1 MPLAPASLRL
11 SYTRVKGTARPLFV
25 LLLYNYLNGNYAT
38 VAVSCILFIFRF
50 SGMLI
55 RVDMRETELFS
66 MLQINLVGMTHKL
79 QSESLAIGD
88 AIISSA
94 DGETDYIVFERKSL
108 ADLAASIRDGRYKE
122 QSHRLQA
129 MPHVHSHNVVYIIEG
144 DFARYNERFSKIGKK
159 ALHSAM
165 CSLNYYKG
173 FSVVRTM
180 SIVETYELVHSY
192 ADKLAASPAPYG
204 RYCSAV
210 DATAGSSGAAT
221 EAATESAPYCSVIK
235 VKQVKCEN
243 ITPQN
248 IAEIMLCNI
257 PGVSSKTAAAVVK
270 KYPTM
275 RVLMDALVA
284 GNDCLADIRL
294 DTNRRLSQQCI
305 HNIYN
310 FLMV

>member
-1 MPLAPASLRL
+1 
-11 SYTRVKGTARPLFV
+11 
-25 LLLYNYLNGNYAT
+25 
-38 VAVSCILFIFRF
+38 
-50 SGMLI
+50 MLI
-55 RVDMRETELFS
+55 RVDSREDALHGMFQ
-66 MLQINLVGMTHKL
+66 MNLSGTTHTL
-79 QSESLAIGD
+79 RSESLAVGD
-88 AIISSA
+88 VILSS
-94 DGETDYIVFERKSL
+94 DNGETDCIVFERKSL

-129 MPHVHSHNVVYIIEG
+129 MPNVPNHNVVYIVEG

-173 FSVVRTM
+173 FSVIRTM
-180 SIVETYELVHSY
+180 SILETHEIIHSY

-204 RYCSAV
+204 YYHGHGATTTDGATDGATAEEASYCSML
-210 DATAGSSGAAT
+210 
-221 EAATESAPYCSVIK
+221 K

-257 PGVSSKTAAAVVK
+257 PSVSSKTAAAIVK

-275 RVLMDALVA
+275 RALMDALA
-284 GNDCLADIRL
+284 ECQSSDCLADIHL
-294 DTNRRLSQQCI
+294 ETNRKLSKQCI
-305 HNIYN
+305 NNIYN

>member
-1 MPLAPASLRL
+1 
-11 SYTRVKGTARPLFV
+11 
-25 LLLYNYLNGNYAT
+25 
-38 VAVSCILFIFRF
+38 
-50 SGMLI
+50 MLI
-55 RVDMRETELFS
+55 RVDSREDALHGLF
-66 MLQINLVGMTHKL
+66 QINLVGTKHQL
-79 QSESLAIGD
+79 RSESLPVGD
-88 AIISSA
+88 IILSSP

-129 MPHVHSHNVVYIIEG
+129 LPDVHNHNVVYIVEG

-180 SIVETYELVHSY
+180 SIMETHELIHNY

-204 RYCSAV
+204 HYPNIIKAQEPGPEQPSEQPS
-210 DATAGSSGAAT
+210 DAPPS
-221 EAATESAPYCSVIK
+221 YCSVLR

-248 IAEIMLCNI
+248 IGEIMLCNI
-257 PGVSSKTAAAVVK
+257 PGVSCKTAAAIVK
-270 KYPTM
+270 KYPTL
-275 RVLMDALVA
+275 RVLMEAFRV
-284 GNDCLADIRL
+284 GGGGGDCLADIMTESESGQQRK
-294 DTNRRLSQQCI
+294 LSKKCI
-305 HNIYN
+305 QNIYN
-310 FLMV
+310 FLMA

>member
-1 MPLAPASLRL
+1 
-11 SYTRVKGTARPLFV
+11 
-25 LLLYNYLNGNYAT
+25 
-38 VAVSCILFIFRF
+38 
-50 SGMLI
+50 MLI

-66 MLQINLVGMTHKL
+66 LFQINLVGPTHTL
-79 QSESLAIGD
+79 QSEALPVGD
-88 AIISSA
+88 VILSSA

-122 QSHRLQA
+122 QSLRLQA
-129 MPHVHSHNVVYIIEG
+129 FPNVSNHNVVYIVEG
-144 DFARYNERFSKIGKK
+144 DFARYNERFSKIGKG
-159 ALHSAM
+159 ALQSAM

-180 SIVETYELVHSY
+180 SVLETYEIVHSY
-192 ADKLAASPAPYG
+192 ANKLAASPAPYG
-204 RYCSAV
+204 HYHHRVPAPGLTGA
-210 DATAGSSGAAT
+210 DATGADAT
-221 EAATESAPYCSVIK
+221 GLTGADATGADATGAVEASYCSVLK

-257 PGVSSKTAAAVVK
+257 PGVSNKTAAAVVK

-275 RVLMDALVA
+275 RALMDALTDCKS
-284 GNDCLADIRL
+284 GICLADIRL
-294 DTNRRLSQQCI
+294 ETHRKLSKQCI

-310 FLMV
+310 FLMA